1 MSSHSQEEFYQGSN
15 TPSLIEEQITIP
27 NIEETP
33 EFCKRIR
40 LEDVEINARM
50 NTHKELLRMGE
61 LININKQTAK
71 QEITND
77 IFKIKTMSL
86 QELDEYVENKLSK
99 EHYSPEVIYL
109 LFKIQTLL
117 LEKEHMNMTLYNNDK
132 NIKNL
137 QKELI
142 DNKAEIEK
150 LKADHI
156 IDQQK
161 MTDLIE
167 IINTAQAELLY
178 AEEELAKL
186 RGRNKINTQSE
197 IKRLKSELLI
207 SNAKYEELKKSCLE
221 NDILLKALQAK
232 FDSTLTN
239 LNVAKQK
246 LTTSLS
252 KLNTLKQ

>member
-71 QEITND
+71 QETAND

-142 DNKAEIEK
+142 NEKSLIMDLKDNMKESVSEIDSNEREYKIESALINEQYKLLTLNYNNILTRKNQYEK
-150 LKADHI
+150 VLIYMIPI
-156 IDQQK
+156 IIIFISV
-161 MTDLIE
+161 LI
-167 IINTAQAELLY
+167 
-178 AEEELAKL
+178 
-186 RGRNKINTQSE
+186 NKICE
-197 IKRLKSELLI
+197 YI
-207 SNAKYEELKKSCLE
+207 
-221 NDILLKALQAK
+221 
-232 FDSTLTN
+232 
-239 LNVAKQK
+239 
-246 LTTSLS
+246 
-252 KLNTLKQ
+252 